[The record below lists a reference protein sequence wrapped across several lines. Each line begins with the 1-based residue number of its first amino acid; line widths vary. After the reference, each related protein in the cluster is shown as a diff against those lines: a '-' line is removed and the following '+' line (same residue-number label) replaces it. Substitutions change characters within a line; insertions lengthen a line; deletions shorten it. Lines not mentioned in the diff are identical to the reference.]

1 MGAGVELFVPAH
13 IVTLCP
19 LTVMLPVTMLGHVP
33 LTAGILGPEPVVMTP
48 LLLPPA
54 CASAEPPELP
64 DDEVVD
70 PELLPPPDALPDDD
84 PLPPV
89 DPELLAV

>member
-1 MGAGVELFVPAH
+1 
-13 IVTLCP
+13 
-19 LTVMLPVTMLGHVP
+19 
-33 LTAGILGPEPVVMTP
+33 MTEP
-48 LLLPPA
+48 LLLPLA

>member
-1 MGAGVELFVPAH
+1 MGAGVALFVPAQ
-13 IVTLCP
+13 IDTLCP
-19 LTVMLPVTMLGHVP
+19 LTVIVPVAMLGHVP

-64 DDEVVD
+64 DDAAVE
-70 PELLPPPDALPDDD
+70 PELLPPDALPDDD

-89 DPELLAV
+89 DPELLPL